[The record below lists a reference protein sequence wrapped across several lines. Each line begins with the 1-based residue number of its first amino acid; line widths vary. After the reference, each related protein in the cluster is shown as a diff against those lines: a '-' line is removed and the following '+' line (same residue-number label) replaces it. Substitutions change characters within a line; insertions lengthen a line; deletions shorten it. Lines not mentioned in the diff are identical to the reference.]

1 MRFVSCSNVVCNAKH
16 PWPASISRKKELI
29 FMNGNPN
36 RPWAVVTGASS
47 GIGLELA
54 KQFARNGFDLLI
66 VADEPAISEAAEKVR
81 RPGIEVQTLQV
92 DLAEFDGVES
102 LYREIQSSGRPV
114 DAIAINAGV
123 GAGGDFVREG
133 DLEEDLDVIDLN
145 VRSTVHLAK
154 RILDDMVRRGQGRVL
169 FTSSIASTMPGSFNA
184 VYNASKAFVQS
195 FAQAIRNELKD
206 TGVTITAL
214 MPGPT
219 DTEFFHRANM
229 DDTKVGSGEKDD
241 PADVAR
247 QGYEALMAGK
257 DHVIAG
263 SFKNKL
269 QASFSHNWPDDG
281 RFFRAGSTTEPA
293 ARCGR
298 KQICLKRHP
307 TVGLDVRKPKELQ
320 HARSYCRTFG
330 SDIFRTSG

>member
-1 MRFVSCSNVVCNAKH
+1 
-16 PWPASISRKKELI
+16 
-29 FMNGNPN
+29 MNSNPN
-36 RPWAVVTGASS
+36 RPWAVVTGAST

-54 KQFARNGFDLLI
+54 KQFAKNGYDLLI
-66 VADEPAISEAAEKVR
+66 VADEPAITEAAEMVR
-81 RPGIEVQTLQV
+81 KPGIDVQTLQV
-92 DLAEFDGVES
+92 DLAEYDGVES

-133 DLEEDLDVIDLN
+133 GLEEELNVIDLN

-154 RILDDMVRRGQGRVL
+154 RVLEDMVERGQGRVL
-169 FTSSIASTMPGSFNA
+169 FTSSIASTMPGTFNA

-219 DTEFFHRANM
+219 DTEFFHRADM

-269 QASFSHNWPDDG
+269 QATMAHVLPD
-281 RFFRAGSTTEPA
+281 
-293 ARCGR
+293 
-298 KQICLKRHP
+298 
-307 TVGLDVRKPKELQ
+307 TVLAEMHRGEAQ
-320 HARSYCRTFG
+320 HGTAKK
-330 SDIFRTSG
+330 